1 MASGTTD
8 RGKKLLL
15 DYAFEASTVPST
27 YYLALCTSA
36 TTPSRSTNLFSDL
49 TEIAAGNGYTTG
61 GSSLTA
67 ATDFTVTEMDGTD
80 GKGAKVLVADVTWT
94 ASSGNLP
101 SSGDGARWAVL
112 LNGNVSGSDVLAY
125 FDLVSDRTVSD
136 TQTLTIEDAE
146 IDANEP

>member
-15 DYAFEASTVPST
+15 DYAFEASTVPTT

-36 TTPSRSTNLFSDL
+36 TTPTKAINTFSEM

-61 GSSLTA
+61 GNALTA
-67 ATDFTVTEMDGTD
+67 ATDFTVSEIDGAI
-80 GKGAKVLVADVTWT
+80 GAKCVISDQTWT
-94 ASSGNLP
+94 AAGGNLP
-101 SSGDGARWAVL
+101 ASGDGCRWAL
-112 LNGNVSGSDVLAY
+112 LLDGAVSGSNVLAY

-136 TQTLTIEDAE
+136 TQTLTIQAAE

>member
-15 DYAFEASTVPST
+15 DYAFEASTVPTT
-27 YYLALCTSA
+27 YYLALCTSS
-36 TTPSRSTNLFSDL
+36 TTPTKATNVFTDVDEIST
-49 TEIAAGNGYTTG
+49 GNGYTTG
-61 GSSLTA
+61 GASLTA
-67 ATDFTVTEMDGTD
+67 ATDFTVTEVDGTV
-80 GKGAKVLVADVTWT
+80 GAKVVIANVTFS
-94 ASSGNLP
+94 ASGGNLP

-112 LNGNVSGSDVLAY
+112 LDGSSGGSNVLAY

-136 TQTLTIEDAE
+136 TQTLTIQAAE

>member
-15 DYAFEASTVPST
+15 DYAFEASTVPTT

-36 TTPSRSTNLFSDL
+36 TSPTKATNLFSDL
-49 TEIAAGNGYTTG
+49 TEVAAGNGYVTG
-61 GSSLTA
+61 GSALTA
-67 ATDFTVTEMDGTD
+67 ATNFTVTEVDSTV
-80 GKGAKVLVADVTWT
+80 GAKVVIDDVTWT
-94 ASSGNLP
+94 ASGGDLP

-112 LNGNVSGSDVLAY
+112 LDGAVSGSNVLAY

>member
-15 DYAFEASTVPST
+15 DYAFEASTVPTT

-36 TTPSRSTNLFSDL
+36 TSPTKAINTFSQL
-49 TEIAAGNGYTTG
+49 VEINSGNGYVTG

-67 ATDFTVTEMDGTD
+67 ATNFTVTEVDGAV
-80 GKGAKVLVADVTWT
+80 GAKVVIDDVTWT
-94 ASSGNLP
+94 ASGGNLP
-101 SSGDGARWAVL
+101 ASGDGARWAVL
-112 LNGNVSGSDVLAY
+112 LDGAVSGSNVLAY

>member
-15 DYAFEASTVPST
+15 DYAFEASTVPTT

-36 TTPSRSTNLFSDL
+36 VTPTKAINTFSEM
-49 TEIAAGNGYTTG
+49 TEVAVGNGYSTA
-61 GSSLTA
+61 GSALTA
-67 ATDFTVTEMDGTD
+67 ATDFTVTEVDGAV
-80 GKGAKVLVADVTWT
+80 GAKVIVADVTFT
-94 ASSGNLP
+94 ASGGNLP
-101 SSGDGARWAVL
+101 ASGDGARWAVL

-136 TQTLTIEDAE
+136 TQTLTIQAAE

>member
-15 DYAFEASTVPST
+15 DYAFEASTVPTT
-27 YYLALCTSA
+27 YYLALLTSA
-36 TTPSRSTNLFSDL
+36 TTPTKAINLFSEL

-67 ATDFTVTEMDGTD
+67 ATNFTVTEMDGT
-80 GKGAKVLVADVTWT
+80 GGVGAKVVVDDVTWT
-94 ASSGNLP
+94 ASGGNLP
-101 SSGDGARWAVL
+101 ASGDGARWAVL
-112 LNGNVSGSDVLAY
+112 LDGATSGSNVLAY

-136 TQTLTIEDAE
+136 TQTLTIQDAE

>member
-15 DYAFEASTVPST
+15 DYAFEAETVPTT

-36 TTPSRSTNLFSDL
+36 TSPTKAINTFSQL
-49 TEIAAGNGYTTG
+49 TEVAAGNGYTTG
-61 GSSLTA
+61 GNALTA
-67 ATDFTVTEMDGTD
+67 ATDFTVSEIDGAI
-80 GKGAKVLVADVTWT
+80 GAKVLISDQTWT
-94 ASSGNLP
+94 ASGGNLP
-101 SSGDGARWAVL
+101 STGDGARWAVL
-112 LNGNVSGSDVLAY
+112 LDGAVSGSNVLAY